1 MSYNKEKSVIESI
14 LFAAGRQVEAKELM
28 SALELNEKDLI
39 SIIESMQEEYSNEN
53 RGIEIIKI
61 NNAYQLCTKKQN
73 YDYIYPIFD
82 KRSKPNLSPA
92 ALEILS
98 IIAYNPKI
106 TKAELEA
113 IRGVSCDGTIY
124 RLLDYEL
131 IEEAGRLDAPGRP
144 TLFKTSDKFLKM
156 FGMTSL
162 DELPELPKYKLDE
175 NQQIVIESDPVDTP
189 EEATD
194 VTATEEATNID
205 TTEEATENINSEEI

>member
-175 NQQIVIESDPVDTP
+175 NQQIVIESDTVDTP

-194 VTATEEATNID
+194 VNTAEEATNID